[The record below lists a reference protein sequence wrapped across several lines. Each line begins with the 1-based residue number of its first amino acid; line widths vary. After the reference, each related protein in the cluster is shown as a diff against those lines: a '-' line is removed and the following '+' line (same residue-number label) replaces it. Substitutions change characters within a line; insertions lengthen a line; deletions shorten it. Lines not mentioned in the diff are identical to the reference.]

1 MPGTYTLSVSK
12 ILWCAQQIVY
22 VKLHSVLQDRKV
34 FCLYFG
40 KYGVP
45 YSFTELYTEG
55 VIIQ

>member
-1 MPGTYTLSVSK
+1 MFQR

-22 VKLHSVLQDRKV
+22 VKLHLVLQNSKV

-40 KYGVP
+40 KYGVTH
-45 YSFTELYTEG
+45 SLTELYTEG